1 MVTFRSLISKLSA
14 LFRRRELDQ
23 RVEEE
28 LEFHLRMQMEE
39 NIRRGLDPRDAR
51 RKLGNLTQVTEEVY
65 RMNTISFLEET
76 ASNVRFSLRTFRR
89 NPGFA
94 LTAVLVLALGL
105 GASTA
110 MFSALDRILFRPLP
124 YPEESRLVHFGMVL
138 PGLGGGEGRVALWAA
153 PYPGSW
159 KPAPEPLT
167 AVTTLGVTGAPCDFT
182 EQPPER
188 LLCARVE
195 NNFLATFG
203 VRPALGRDFTP
214 EDDARGAPP
223 VALISHELW
232 TRRFGADR
240 SIFSAAPGVVG
251 RTFGLDGATVSV
263 IGVLPEGFAIPG
275 GDADIVQPQRLYPL
289 PPGERIGAELTAF
302 GRLRPGVTP
311 EQAQAALAPIIE
323 SDSKVFFADG
333 LQPRVTPLRDYMIG
347 DAPRVAWLLLGAV
360 ASLLLIACV
369 NVANLILARLS
380 ARNREFEVRSALGA
394 GRGRLARL
402 AMTESLLLAV
412 AGGGLGLLLAAGM
425 LRVFVGLAP
434 SSIPEIQEATLDP
447 RAFAVAGLL
456 ALAAGAAVGIW
467 PALAVFRGRA
477 LQYGSRAT
485 SSGTGTAH
493 PRMRFTL
500 VTVQIAVTVALLGG
514 SALLLRTLWNQV
526 AVPLGYQS
534 EQVFTMRVLLN
545 PAFYQPGARDPF
557 WARLLDRLRQMPGTV
572 AATMTSG
579 TPTDGFNSA
588 EAAIAVDG
596 QPPGPLAEGLRIRG
610 RDTTAGYFE
619 TFRIPIL
626 QGRAFEESDRGQPTA
641 VLSESAARLLFPG
654 QDPIGH
660 TIRRIRYSAP
670 RTPGFQWAKVVGVA
684 ADVHNVEP
692 TLAAEPEI
700 YTLADNWGFRSSAA
714 AFAVRTQ
721 ASAADA
727 VGLMK
732 QAVADLDPVLPVTV
746 EPMDEVVA
754 RQTQRPRFVAWL
766 LSAFAGFALLLAAA
780 GLYGVASYL
789 VTQRTRDIG
798 VRIALGAD
806 RAAIS
811 RQVVSEAVRW
821 IAAGAVLG
829 CALAWAGTRAIE
841 AQLFEVSSRDP
852 LSWIAALGVL
862 CVVLLL
868 AVLRPAA
875 RAARVD
881 PMEALRAD

>member
-1 MVTFRSLISKLSA
+1 MGMASFRSLASRIAA
-14 LFRRRELDQ
+14 LFQRRQWDR
-23 RVEEE
+23 RVDEE
-28 LEFHLRMQMEE
+28 LEFHIRMETEE
-39 NIRRGLDPRDAR
+39 NIRLGMAPLDARAAAR
-51 RKLGNLTQVTEEVY
+51 RKIGNTTLVCEEIHH
-65 RMNTISFLEET
+65 MNTIEFLDET
-76 ASNVRFSLRTFRR
+76 VRNVRTSFRTLRR

-94 LTAVLVLALGL
+94 VAAVLVLALGL

-124 YPEESRLVHFGMVL
+124 YADESRLVHFGMVL
-138 PGLGGGEGRVALWAA
+138 PGLGGGSERVALLGA

-159 KPAPEPLT
+159 KPAPEPFT
-167 AVTTLGVTGAPCDFT
+167 AVTTMVGTSGPCDLT

-195 NNFLATFG
+195 NNFLATLG
-203 VRPALGRDFTP
+203 VRPALGRDFSA

-223 VALISHELW
+223 VALISDELW
-232 TRRFGADR
+232 TRRFGAD
-240 SIFSAAPGVVG
+240 PGVLG

-289 PPGERIGAELTAF
+289 PPGDRIGGTLTAF
-302 GRLRPGVTP
+302 GRLKPGVTA
-311 EQAQAALAPIIE
+311 EQAQAAIAPIIKA
-323 SDSKVFFADG
+323 DSEVFARDG

-412 AGGGLGLLLAAGM
+412 AGGGLGLLLAAAM
-425 LRVFVGLAP
+425 LRVFVALAP

-456 ALAAGAAVGIW
+456 AIAAGAAVGIW
-467 PALAVFRGRA
+467 PALAVLRGRY
-477 LQYGSRAT
+477 LQHGPRAT
-485 SSGTGTAH
+485 AATH

-557 WARLLDRLRQMPGTV
+557 FAQLLERLRQLPGTV

-579 TPTDGFNSA
+579 APTDGFNSA
-588 EAAIAVDG
+588 LTGIAVDG
-596 QPPGPLAEGLRIRG
+596 RPSEPLADGLRIRG
-610 RDTTAGYFE
+610 RDATAGYFE
-619 TFRIPIL
+619 TFRIPML
-626 QGRAFEESDRGQPTA
+626 QGRAFVESDRGQPTV

-654 QDPIGH
+654 QYPIGH
-660 TIRRIRYSAP
+660 TVQIVYYSAP
-670 RTPGFQWAKVVGVA
+670 RTPGFRWAKVVGVA

-692 TLAAEPEI
+692 TLEPEPEI
-700 YTLADNWGFRSSAA
+700 YTLADNWGFRAA
-714 AFAVRTQ
+714 YGVFAVRTQ
-721 ASAADA
+721 TSAADA
-727 VGLMK
+727 MGLMK

-766 LSAFAGFALLLAAA
+766 LAAFAGFALLLAAA

-798 VRIALGAD
+798 VRMALGAAPAD
-806 RAAIS
+806 IS
-811 RQVVSEAVRW
+811 RQVVGEAGRW
-821 IAAGAVLG
+821 IVAGAVLG

-841 AQLFEVSSRDP
+841 AQLYGVASHDP
-852 LSWIAALGVL
+852 LSWIASLGVL
-862 CVVLLL
+862 GAALLVAVLL
-868 AVLRPAA
+868 PAA

-881 PMEALRAD
+881 PMESLRAD